1 MLIIK
6 NSMPICYNNIYVC
19 QQSETPKGYFL
30 FFFYFSQFPA
40 SPIPPVSSAS
50 LFPIFPLPGS
60 AILHCIWLCGSPTP
74 LLWHSQFSFLI
85 LVPHS
90 GPVSSLPTSHTP
102 VCPTTYLLH
111 SLFSISPFP
120 HLPVSHFPD
129 SLF

>member
-1 MLIIK
+1 MCANKVKHQKVI
-6 NSMPICYNNIYVC
+6 
-19 QQSETPKGYFL
+19 
-30 FFFYFSQFPA
+30 FYFSFISPNSQFPA

-90 GPVSSLPTSHTP
+90 PYPHSQLLILPFAQLPICSIPCFLFPRSPISRSPTSLIP
-102 VCPTTYLLH
+102 Y
-111 SLFSISPFP
+111 FK
-120 HLPVSHFPD
+120 D
-129 SLF
+129 SLYS